1 VAAAFSGGKSPA
13 QAVKDAAA
21 AINKNISESA

>member
-1 VAAAFSGGKSPA
+1 VAAAFSGKKSPA

-21 AINKNISESA
+21 SINKSIANSG